1 MKKLMS
7 SFLVIVM
14 IFSLSSAALASSFTV
29 LDMSIA
35 QDIGYTQS
43 EWLENDV
50 MRALLVIAVGMDIMA
65 SGIDAELGSDLD
77 FERAYTG
84 KYETA
89 VVVQI
94 PSMDRDE
101 CLVVMYA
108 PGDPSGVYRIIYNDF
123 TDSMMLSMAKGTMT
137 NYAKVDAEILKKAIE
152 QLLGE

>member
-1 MKKLMS
+1 MKKLMAS
-7 SFLVIVM
+7 MLVIVM
-14 IFSLSSAALASSFTV
+14 ILSISSVSFASSFTTFAMG
-29 LDMSIA
+29 LT
-35 QDIGYTQS
+35 QDVGYSQS
-43 EWLENDV
+43 EWLQNDV
-50 MRALLVIAVGMDIMA
+50 MRALLVLAVGVDA
-65 SGIDAELGSDLD
+65 IDAGINNKLSSELDL
-77 FERAYTG
+77 ERAYTG

-123 TDSMMLSMAKGTMT
+123 TDATMLSMAKGTMT
-137 NYAKVDAEILKKAIE
+137 NYAKVDADILNEAIE